1 MSMFRSLTIAVAAA
15 AAFAGSATAQTL
27 DKVSF
32 GTNWLAQAEHGGF
45 YQAVADGT
53 YEKYGLDVTIVQGGP
68 NAANQ
73 ALLMADKIQFYMSG
87 NLILPFSAVEQDI
100 PVIEVAGIFQKDPQI
115 FMTHPDAPVEKFE
128 DLAKLPTIF
137 MGNEV
142 FVTIF
147 EWMKSEFPGFRDE
160 QMKPYTYNPAPFIAD
175 KESAQQGYATSEP
188 FAVEQAA
195 GWKPK
200 VFLVADAGFNTYS
213 TMIEAKADYV
223 AANKDLV
230 QRFVDASII
239 GWYNY
244 LYGDNTA
251 ANELI
256 KKDNPEMTDE
266 QIAFSIQTMKDSG
279 LLESEEALDLGIGCM
294 TDARIKDFY
303 DKMVAAGVVKADLDY
318 KKIYTTEF
326 VCKKVGMDLKR

>member
-1 MSMFRSLTIAVAAA
+1 
-15 AAFAGSATAQTL
+15 
-27 DKVSF
+27 
-32 GTNWLAQAEHGGF
+32 
-45 YQAVADGT
+45 
-53 YEKYGLDVTIVQGGP
+53 
-68 NAANQ
+68 
-73 ALLMADKIQFYMSG
+73 MSG
-87 NLILPFSAVEQDI
+87 NLILPFSAAEQDI
-100 PVIEVAGIFQKDPQI
+100 PLIEVAAIFQKDPQI

-142 FVTIF
+142 FVTMF
-147 EWMKSEFPGFRDE
+147 QWMKSEFPGFRDE
-160 QMKPYTYNPAPFIAD
+160 QMKPYTFNPAPFIAD
-175 KESAQQGYATSEP
+175 PQSAQQGYATSEP

-200 VFLVADAGFNTYS
+200 VFLAADAGFNTYS
-213 TMIEAKADYV
+213 TMIEAKTDYV

-244 LYGDNTA
+244 LYGDNAA

-256 KKDNPEMTDE
+256 KKDNPEMTDD

-279 LLESEEALDLGIGCM
+279 LLESAEALEQGIGCM
-294 TDARIKDFY
+294 TDARVKDFY
-303 DKMVAAGVVKADLDY
+303 DKMVAAGVVKADLDVTT
-318 KKIYTTEF
+318 IYTTEF
-326 VCKKVGMDLKR
+326 VCKKVGMDLKK